1 MTSVS
6 RQVRSMSKKVKLVRV
21 DKRLLHA
28 TVALN
33 WNNFINASYIA
44 IVDPTHKDDPFL
56 EKVLQLSFSNK
67 SKVSI
72 FSVDQLLEFLAQD
85 TEEKCN
91 VMIIFKNICALREAV
106 NKGFSSKEVQLP
118 YPASRILLK
127 KIDEYFTQEEMTAIR
142 EIQEKG
148 VKFFFQTTPMDTK
161 DYSDFNK

>member
-1 MTSVS
+1 
-6 RQVRSMSKKVKLVRV
+6 MSKKVKLVRV

-106 NKGFSSKEVQLP
+106 NKGFS
-118 YPASRILLK
+118 
-127 KIDEYFTQEEMTAIR
+127 
-142 EIQEKG
+142 
-148 VKFFFQTTPMDTK
+148 
-161 DYSDFNK
+161 

>member
-1 MTSVS
+1 MYKIKRFEELFHIDIRGSFQGKIQFYLLANYLS
-6 RQVRSMSKKVKLVRV
+6 DNDKREQQVRSMSKKVKLVRV

-91 VMIIFKNICALREAV
+91 VMIIFKNICALRGCE
-106 NKGFSSKEVQLP
+106 
-118 YPASRILLK
+118 
-127 KIDEYFTQEEMTAIR
+127 
-142 EIQEKG
+142 
-148 VKFFFQTTPMDTK
+148 
-161 DYSDFNK
+161 